1 MEGYPAAP
9 SLPPLCHLP
18 CVSSPQ
24 VPLEDHV
31 IYSGNL
37 FQYIEENKKWRNRFC
52 VVPHNYGLVLY
63 ENKLVRGITLS
74 PVSGGHSFKAGTPH
88 RCGGMAMLPV
98 IHDHLFLLRPMSGTC
113 LPVYWSTVL
122 ATRSSPPWTSTWSW

>member
-1 MEGYPAAP
+1 MPSCPPPCPPHAA
-9 SLPPLCHLP
+9 HHI
-18 CVSSPQ
+18 SSPQ

-52 VVPHNYGLVLY
+52 MVPHNYGLVLY

-74 PVSGGHSFKAGTPH
+74 PISGG
-88 RCGGMAMLPV
+88 
-98 IHDHLFLLRPMSGTC
+98 
-113 LPVYWSTVL
+113 
-122 ATRSSPPWTSTWSW
+122 RSSEGGHPITAVLWPCSPSSVTIFFCSGL

>member
-1 MEGYPAAP
+1 MGWRGTQLPP
-9 SLPPLCHLP
+9 SLLTPCHPL

-63 ENKLVRGITLS
+63 ENKLVRGNTLS
-74 PVSGGHSFKAGTPH
+74 PISGGHSFKGRLAIAAVAWPCSPSSMTIFF
-88 RCGGMAMLPV
+88 C
-98 IHDHLFLLRPMSGTC
+98 SG
-113 LPVYWSTVL
+113 L
-122 ATRSSPPWTSTWSW
+122 

>member
-1 MEGYPAAP
+1 MVKLETRSIALLQKIPPKPPRMDLAGLPELGRGHGMEGYPGAP
-9 SLPPLCHLP
+9 SLPPLCHP
-18 CVSSPQ
+18 PRVSSPQ

-63 ENKLVRGITLS
+63 ENKLVRGITLFRPS
-74 PVSGGHSFKAGTPH
+74 LVGTASKGDTPS
-88 RCGGMAMLPV
+88 
-98 IHDHLFLLRPMSGTC
+98 LRWHGRAARHP
-113 LPVYWSTVL
+113 
-122 ATRSSPPWTSTWSW
+122 